1 LIDLIEDNRNSYTA
15 FESEEMNLIATR
27 LENKVK
33 PGKQS
38 YNLAKRPIQKPV
50 YHNRNSIFKVSK

>member
-1 LIDLIEDNRNSYTA
+1 
-15 FESEEMNLIATR
+15 MNLIATR